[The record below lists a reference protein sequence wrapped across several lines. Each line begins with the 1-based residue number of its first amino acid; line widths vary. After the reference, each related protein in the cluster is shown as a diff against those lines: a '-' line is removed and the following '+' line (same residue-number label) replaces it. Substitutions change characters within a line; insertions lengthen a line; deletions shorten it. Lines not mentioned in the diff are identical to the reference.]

1 MVGLGFS
8 PILLVLSL
16 IMIAF
21 FPTYHLYSY
30 HLVFLQK
37 KHLVNLLKAFGSSL
51 FTFGIIVF
59 PFAAPDL
66 FQGTTLVPG
75 MFVAAV
81 ILIVLSRFVGDHL
94 LHLVKAVGIGFVA
107 LGVTTLMSGREVPI
121 FIEQLWAIPAGFL
134 GAFLTLFL
142 SRQFLVHVVFNKWMR
157 TRFRQ
162 QIVIIGSNEEA
173 QRISN
178 HVIDKN
184 APFWVAGIIDA
195 PGVRQLESTVPKH
208 WIGELSQLPSLVE
221 QFKIDEI
228 VVTDEQIE
236 KADLI
241 ALLDYATS
249 SGITVWFPPKLLPII
264 EMKFYIDHF
273 CGLPM
278 VRLCSQKKQWL
289 FMKIKHAVDALL
301 ALPLSFL
308 LLPVFGVIAL
318 AIKMNS
324 KGPVFYRAQA
334 VGKNGKPFTIYKFR
348 SMEVDTSHD
357 LHRDY
362 VSRLIKGEIKNGEN
376 KDQPLKITD
385 DPRVTSV
392 GKFLRKWSLDE
403 LPQIIN
409 VIKGEMSL
417 VGPRPCLPYEY
428 ELYKD
433 WHKKRTSVRPG
444 ITGLWQV
451 AGRSAVA
458 FEDMILLD
466 LYYVY
471 NRSLFMDMNT
481 MYETLFAVL
490 KKRGAY

>member
-1 MVGLGFS
+1 M
-8 PILLVLSL
+8 
-16 IMIAF
+16 
-21 FPTYHLYSY
+21 
-30 HLVFLQK
+30 
-37 KHLVNLLKAFGSSL
+37 
-51 FTFGIIVF
+51 
-59 PFAAPDL
+59 
-66 FQGTTLVPG
+66 
-75 MFVAAV
+75 
-81 ILIVLSRFVGDHL
+81 
-94 LHLVKAVGIGFVA
+94 
-107 LGVTTLMSGREVPI
+107 
-121 FIEQLWAIPAGFL
+121 
-134 GAFLTLFL
+134 
-142 SRQFLVHVVFNKWMR
+142 
-157 TRFRQ
+157 
-162 QIVIIGSNEEA
+162 VIIGSDEEA
-173 QRISN
+173 QRITS
-178 HVIDKN
+178 HIIDHN
-184 APFWVAGIIDA
+184 APFWVAGIVAA
-195 PGVRQLESTVPKH
+195 PGAHRLESTVPKY
-208 WIGELSQLPSLVE
+208 WIGELTHLPSLVE
-221 QFKIDEI
+221 QFKIDDI
-228 VVTDEQIE
+228 VVTDEKIE
-236 KADLI
+236 KLDLI

-278 VRLCSQKKQWL
+278 VQLCSQKNQWL

-301 ALPLSFL
+301 ALPLFFL
-308 LLPVFGVIAL
+308 LLPVFGIIAV
-318 AIKMNS
+318 AIKLNS

-334 VGKNGKPFTIYKFR
+334 VGKSGRPFAIYKFR
-348 SMEVDTSHD
+348 SMAVDTSHD
-357 LHRDY
+357 IHRDY
-362 VSRLIKGEIKNGEN
+362 VSRLIKGDIKDEEN

-392 GKFLRKWSLDE
+392 GRFLRKWSLDE
-403 LPQIIN
+403 LPQILN